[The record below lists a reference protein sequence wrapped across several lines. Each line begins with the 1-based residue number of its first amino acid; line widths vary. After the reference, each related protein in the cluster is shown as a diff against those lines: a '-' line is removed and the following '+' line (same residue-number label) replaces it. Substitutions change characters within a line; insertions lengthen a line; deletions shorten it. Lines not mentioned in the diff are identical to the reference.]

1 MTDTSLTYPPD
12 WKNMKVALVHDWLTG
27 MRGGEKCLELLGAG
41 FPHAP
46 LFCLLHKQGSVS
58 EIITRRQIHT
68 SWLQHIP
75 GIARHYRYFLPAFP
89 LAIHTIGKPD
99 ADLLISTSHCA
110 AKALPVKKET
120 RHLCYCFTPM
130 RYAWTF
136 HDEYFG
142 ASWLKRAA
150 LAPALAGL
158 RSWDKANSAGV
169 NRFVAISRHVQ
180 KRIET
185 FYGREADVV
194 YPPADTDFYTVDD
207 HAKRED
213 VDLVVSALVPYKRI
227 DLVIKAYNQSG
238 RRLKVVGTGTEFNQ
252 LKAQAGPRIEFLGW
266 QSDETI
272 RDLYRTCRFLLFPG
286 EEDFGIVPVEA
297 QACGMPV
304 IAFGKGGVTE
314 TVLDEKTGLFFHQ
327 QTAEAIM
334 ASISAADHI
343 TWNTKNIRLQAEKFS
358 QQAFIDGMDASIRR
372 CLTH

>member
-1 MTDTSLTYPPD
+1 MTDTSLTYPAD
-12 WKNMKVALVHDWLTG
+12 WKNLKVALAHDWLTG

-41 FPHAP
+41 FPRAP
-46 LFCLLHKQGSVS
+46 LYCLLHKQGSVS
-58 EIITRRQIHT
+58 DIITRRQIHT
-68 SWLQHIP
+68 SWLQYIP
-75 GIARHYRYFLPAFP
+75 GIARHYRYFLPTFP
-89 LAIHTIGKPD
+89 LAIRTLGKPD

-110 AKALPVKKET
+110 AKALPVKKKT

-142 ASWLKRAA
+142 ASWIKRAA

-158 RSWDKANSAGV
+158 RTWDKANSAGV

-194 YPPADTDFYTVDD
+194 YPPADTGFYTVAD
-207 HAKRED
+207 HVSRED

-227 DLVIKAYNQSG
+227 DLVVNAYTRSG
-238 RRLKVVGTGTEFNQ
+238 RRLKVVGTGTEFNH
-252 LKAQAGPRIEFLGW
+252 LKALAGPSIEFLGW
-266 QSDETI
+266 QSNEAI

-314 TVLDEKTGLFFHQ
+314 TVVDEKTGLFFHQ
-327 QTAEAIM
+327 QTAEGIQATRT
-334 ASISAADHI
+334 AADHI
-343 TWNTKNIRLQAEKFS
+343 AWDAKNIRLQAEKFS
-358 QQAFIDGMDASIRR
+358 QQAFIDGLNSSIRR
-372 CLTH
+372 CLSD